1 MTEDFVNSYI
11 LIINFIGFIAYGIN
25 TLLYRYTRNMQID
38 SILTLLSL
46 FGGSLGIILSIILF
60 DRKAEK
66 ENMMSRV
73 FVGCIFVIQIVMY
86 FMIKNGMLDEL
97 NFPFIA
103 FFEQHIILIWY
114 IVLIN
119 IVTFIVYAIDKYN
132 AVNRKSRIRIV
143 TLLLLAFFGGTIGGL
158 SSMYLF
164 RHKTLTDYF
173 TVGLPLMMVMQGF
186 LLVYFMNLC

>member
-103 FFEQHIILIWY
+103 FFEQHKILIWY

-186 LLVYFMNLC
+186 LLIYFMNLC

>member
-186 LLVYFMNLC
+186 LLIYFMNLC

>member
-66 ENMMSRV
+66 ENMMYRV

-132 AVNRKSRIRIV
+132 AVNRKSIIRIV

>member
-119 IVTFIVYAIDKYN
+119 IVTFIVYAID
-132 AVNRKSRIRIV
+132 
-143 TLLLLAFFGGTIGGL
+143 
-158 SSMYLF
+158 
-164 RHKTLTDYF
+164 
-173 TVGLPLMMVMQGF
+173 
-186 LLVYFMNLC
+186 

>member
-1 MTEDFVNSYI
+1 
-11 LIINFIGFIAYGIN
+11 
-25 TLLYRYTRNMQID
+25 
-38 SILTLLSL
+38 
-46 FGGSLGIILSIILF
+46 
-60 DRKAEK
+60 
-66 ENMMSRV
+66 MSRV

-97 NFPFIA
+97 NFPFIS

-186 LLVYFMNLC
+186 LLIYIMNLC

>member
-73 FVGCIFVIQIVMY
+73 FVVCIFVIQIVMY
-86 FMIKNGMLDEL
+86 FMIKNRMLDEL